1 MKLTIATNSSMITA
15 AGYDEERQALRV
27 KFKNG
32 KVFEYSGVTLEE
44 KKSLLAAESFGAYF
58 SRFIKPE
65 HDAKPIEEDD
75 RPKCKVNGVLAPNAM
90 CGRVSVRVSK
100 CSAEGECEH
109 KETVKPAPIEIKGV

>member
-1 MKLTIATNSSMITA
+1 MKLTITTNSSMITA

-44 KKSLLAAESFGAYF
+44 KKALLAAESFGSYF

-65 HDAKPIEEDD
+65 HDALPIEE
-75 RPKCKVNGVLAPNAM
+75 PKRDKCMVDGVLGKNAM
-90 CGRVSVRVSK
+90 CGRVTVQGGF
-100 CSAEGECEH
+100 CSSDVECIH
-109 KETVKPAPIEIKGV
+109 KELSE